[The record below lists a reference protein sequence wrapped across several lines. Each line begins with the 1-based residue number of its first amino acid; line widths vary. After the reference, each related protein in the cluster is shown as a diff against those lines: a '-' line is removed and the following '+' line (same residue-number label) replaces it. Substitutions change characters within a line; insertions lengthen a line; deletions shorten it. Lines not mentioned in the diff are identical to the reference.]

1 MGRTDPIRCPHVV
14 LLNFFSTSPPQ
25 PPPVCPVHS
34 VPFQKF
40 SGHLLLSLPQSDV
53 SGCSC
58 VTLNVQGSPIPE
70 MSKLNCIRIVLILS
84 GAIPALVGR
93 VPKKIHKATNTTS
106 THNRI
111 CEHAE
116 DERPPCTVVRV
127 LLVCTSGTTVA
138 LELRPATPPAI
149 GERLRWFTVFAV
161 LNAVDDATPPPFE

>member
-1 MGRTDPIRCPHVV
+1 
-14 LLNFFSTSPPQ
+14 
-25 PPPVCPVHS
+25 
-34 VPFQKF
+34 
-40 SGHLLLSLPQSDV
+40 
-53 SGCSC
+53 
-58 VTLNVQGSPIPE
+58 

-161 LNAVDDATPPPFE
+161 LNAVDDATPPPIERSKCFVCEEVGEIVSMQSPVPTNNKTGTTRDTQRPRTFQPTSLPRPRNACRRVHPHA